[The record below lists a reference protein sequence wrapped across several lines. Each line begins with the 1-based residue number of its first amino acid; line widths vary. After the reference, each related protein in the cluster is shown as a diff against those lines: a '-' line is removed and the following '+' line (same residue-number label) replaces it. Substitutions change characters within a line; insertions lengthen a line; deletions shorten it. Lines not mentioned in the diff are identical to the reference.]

1 MFAGIVEEVGRV
13 VEAKPDRLVIQA
25 AAAREGI
32 RVGDSVNVNG
42 ACLTAVEVED
52 NRFTVDVTP
61 ETLRRTNL
69 GALKPGDA
77 VDLERALAVTDRIG
91 GHIVQGHVEAT
102 GKVISIEPEGDSLV
116 VRFQAPPQVM
126 RYVVGKGFIAVDGI
140 SLTVV
145 DRDSSSFSVS
155 VIPYT
160 RDHTVLG
167 SRQAGDQV
175 NLETDIVARYVEQ
188 FVNPDFVNPDKAS

>member
-13 VEAKPDRLVIQA
+13 VEARPDRLVIQA
-25 AAAREGI
+25 GAAAEGVK
-32 RVGDSVNVNG
+32 VGDSVNVNG
-42 ACLTAVEVED
+42 ACLTAVHVVD
-52 NRFTVDVTP
+52 NRFTVDVSP

-69 GALKPGDA
+69 GALKPGDP
-77 VDLERALAVTDRIG
+77 VDLERALAVSDRIG

-102 GKVISIEPEGDSLV
+102 GEVISVEPDADSLV
-116 VRFQAPPQVM
+116 VRFQAPPQIM
-126 RYVVGKGFIAVDGI
+126 RYVVSKGFIAVDGI

-167 SRQAGDQV
+167 GRQAGDQV

-188 FVNPDFVNPDKAS
+188 FVNPTRAS

>member
-13 VEAKPDRLVIQA
+13 LEAKPDRLVIQA
-25 AAAREGI
+25 DTVLEDAK
-32 RVGDSVNVNG
+32 VGDSLNING
-42 ACLTAVEVED
+42 ACLTAVVIED
-52 NRFTVDVTP
+52 NRFAVDVTP

-69 GALKPGDA
+69 GLLKPGDA
-77 VDLERALAVTDRIG
+77 VDLERALSVADRIG

-102 GKVISIEPEGDSLV
+102 GEVLSVDPDGDSLV
-116 VRFQAPPQVM
+116 MRFQAPPQVM
-126 RYVVGKGFIAVDGI
+126 RYVVSKGFIAVDGI

-145 DRDSSSFSVS
+145 DCDSSSFSVS

-167 SRQAGDQV
+167 GRQAGDQV

-188 FVNPDFVNPDKAS
+188 FVNPNRPS

>member
-13 VEAKPDRLVIQA
+13 IEAKPDRLVIQA
-25 AAAREGI
+25 DAVLEGAK
-32 RVGDSVNVNG
+32 VGDSLNING
-42 ACLTAVEVED
+42 ACLTAVALED

-69 GALKPGDA
+69 GLLKPGDP
-77 VDLERALAVTDRIG
+77 VDLERALSVADRIG

-102 GKVISIEPEGDSLV
+102 GEVLSVKPDGDSLV
-116 VRFQAPPQVM
+116 IRFQAPPQVM
-126 RYVVGKGFIAVDGI
+126 RYVVSKGFIAVDGI

-160 RDHTVLG
+160 RDHTVLRG
-167 SRQAGDQV
+167 RQAGDQV

-188 FVNPDFVNPDKAS
+188 FVNPDKAS

>member
-25 AAAREGI
+25 DTVLGGAK
-32 RVGDSVNVNG
+32 VGDSLNING
-42 ACLTAVEVED
+42 ACLTAVAIEGK
-52 NRFTVDVTP
+52 RFDVDVTP

-69 GALKPGDA
+69 GLLKPGDA
-77 VDLERALAVTDRIG
+77 VDLERALSVSDRIG

-102 GKVISIEPEGDSLV
+102 GEVISVTPDGDSLV
-116 VRFQAPPQVM
+116 MRFQAPPQVM
-126 RYVVGKGFIAVDGI
+126 RYVVSKGFIAVDGI

-145 DRDSSSFSVS
+145 DCDSSSFSVS

-167 SRQAGDQV
+167 VRQAGDQV

-188 FVNPDFVNPDKAS
+188 FVNPNRPS

>member
-25 AAAREGI
+25 VAVLEGTK
-32 RVGDSVNVNG
+32 VGDSVNING
-42 ACLTAVEVED
+42 ACLTAVEIAN

-69 GALKPGDA
+69 GLLKPGDA
-77 VDLERALAVTDRIG
+77 VDLERALSVGDRIG

-102 GKVISIEPEGDSLV
+102 GKVISVEPDGDSLV
-116 VRFQAPPQVM
+116 MRFQAPPQVM
-126 RYVVGKGFIAVDGI
+126 RYVVSKGFIAVDGI

-145 DRDSSSFSVS
+145 DCDSSSFSVS

-188 FVNPDFVNPDKAS
+188 FVKPDTAS

>member
-25 AAAREGI
+25 DAVLEGAK
-32 RVGDSVNVNG
+32 VGDSLNING
-42 ACLTAVEVED
+42 ACLTAVAIED
-52 NRFTVDVTP
+52 NRFAVDVTP

-69 GALKPGDA
+69 GLLKPGDA
-77 VDLERALAVTDRIG
+77 VDLERALSVADRIG

-102 GKVISIEPEGDSLV
+102 GEVLSVDPDGDSLV
-116 VRFQAPPQVM
+116 MRFQAPPQVM
-126 RYVVGKGFIAVDGI
+126 RYVVSKGFIAVDGI

-167 SRQAGDQV
+167 VRKAGDQV

-188 FVNPDFVNPDKAS
+188 FVNPNRPS

>member
-13 VEAKPDRLVIQA
+13 LEAKPDRLLIQA
-25 AAAREGI
+25 DTVLEGA
-32 RVGDSVNVNG
+32 RVGDSLNING
-42 ACLTAVEVED
+42 ACLTAVAIED
-52 NRFTVDVTP
+52 NRFAVDVTP

-69 GALKPGDA
+69 GLLKPGDA
-77 VDLERALAVTDRIG
+77 VDLERALSVADRIG

-102 GKVISIEPEGDSLV
+102 GEVLSVDPDGDSLV
-116 VRFQAPPQVM
+116 MRFQAPPQVM
-126 RYVVGKGFIAVDGI
+126 RYVVSKGFIAVDGI
-140 SLTVV
+140 SLTIV
-145 DRDSSSFSVS
+145 DCDSSSFSVS

-167 SRQAGDQV
+167 GRQAGDQV

-188 FVNPDFVNPDKAS
+188 FVNPNRPS

>member
-1 MFAGIVEEVGRV
+1 MFAGIVEEIGRV

-25 AAAREGI
+25 DTVLEGA
-32 RVGDSVNVNG
+32 RVGDSLNING
-42 ACLTAVEVED
+42 ACLTAVAIEG

-69 GALKPGDA
+69 GLLKPGDA
-77 VDLERALAVTDRIG
+77 VDLERALSVSDRIG

-102 GKVISIEPEGDSLV
+102 GEVISVDPDGDSLV
-116 VRFQAPPQVM
+116 MRFQAPPQVM
-126 RYVVGKGFIAVDGI
+126 RYVVSKGFIAVDGI

-145 DRDSSSFSVS
+145 DCDSSSFSVS

-167 SRQAGDQV
+167 VRKAGDQV

-188 FVNPDFVNPDKAS
+188 FVNPNRPS

>member
-25 AAAREGI
+25 AAVREGI
-32 RVGDSVNVNG
+32 RVGDSVNING
-42 ACLTAVEVED
+42 ACLTAVDVED

-69 GALKPGDA
+69 GLLKPGDA
-77 VDLERALAVTDRIG
+77 VDLERALSVSDRIG

-102 GKVISIEPEGDSLV
+102 GKVVSIKPDGDSLV
-116 VRFQAPPQVM
+116 MRFQAPSQVM
-126 RYVVGKGFIAVDGI
+126 RYVVSKGFIAVDGI

-167 SRQAGDQV
+167 DRQAGDQV

-188 FVNPDFVNPDKAS
+188 FVNPNRAS

>member
-1 MFAGIVEEVGRV
+1 M
-13 VEAKPDRLVIQA
+13 
-25 AAAREGI
+25 
-32 RVGDSVNVNG
+32 
-42 ACLTAVEVED
+42 
-52 NRFTVDVTP
+52 DVTP

-69 GALKPGDA
+69 GLLKPGDP
-77 VDLERALAVTDRIG
+77 VDLERALSVADRIG

-102 GKVISIEPEGDSLV
+102 GEVLSIDPDGDSLV
-116 VRFQAPPQVM
+116 IRFQAPPQVM
-126 RYVVGKGFIAVDGI
+126 RYVVSKGFIAVDGI

-145 DRDSSSFSVS
+145 DCDSSSFSVS

-167 SRQAGDQV
+167 ARQAGDQV

-188 FVNPDFVNPDKAS
+188 FVNPNRPS

>member
-1 MFAGIVEEVGRV
+1 MFAGIVEEIGRV

-25 AAAREGI
+25 VAVLEGTK
-32 RVGDSVNVNG
+32 VGDSLNING
-42 ACLTAVEVED
+42 ACLTAVEITD
-52 NRFTVDVTP
+52 NRFTVDVSP

-69 GALKPGDA
+69 GLIKPGDA
-77 VDLERALAVTDRIG
+77 VDLERALSVADRIG

-102 GKVISIEPEGDSLV
+102 GKVISVKPEGDSLV
-116 VRFQAPPQVM
+116 MRFQAPPQVM
-126 RYVVGKGFIAVDGI
+126 RYVVSKGFIAVDGI

-145 DRDSSSFSVS
+145 ERDSSSFSVS

-160 RDHTVLG
+160 RDHTVLRD
-167 SRQAGDQV
+167 RQAGDQV

-188 FVNPDFVNPDKAS
+188 FVSPNRAS

>member
-25 AAAREGI
+25 GAVLEGV
-32 RVGDSVNVNG
+32 RVGDSVNING
-42 ACLTAVEVED
+42 ACLTAVDVVD
-52 NRFTVDVTP
+52 NRFTVDVSP

-69 GALKPGDA
+69 GALKPGDP
-77 VDLERALAVTDRIG
+77 VDLERALAVSDRIG

-102 GKVISIEPEGDSLV
+102 GKVISIEHDGDSLV
-116 VRFQAPPQVM
+116 VRFQAPPQIM
-126 RYVVGKGFIAVDGI
+126 RYVVSKGFIAVDGI

-167 SRQAGDQV
+167 GRQAGDQV

-188 FVNPDFVNPDKAS
+188 FVNPNRAS

>member
-25 AAAREGI
+25 GAVLEGVK
-32 RVGDSVNVNG
+32 VGDSVNVNG
-42 ACLTAVEVED
+42 ACLTAVVVED
-52 NRFTVDVTP
+52 NRFTVDVSP

-69 GALKPGDA
+69 GALKPGDP
-77 VDLERALAVTDRIG
+77 VDLERALAVSDRIG

-102 GKVISIEPEGDSLV
+102 GEVISVEPDGDSLV
-116 VRFQAPPQVM
+116 VRFQAPPQIM
-126 RYVVGKGFIAVDGI
+126 RYVVSKGFIAVDGI

-167 SRQAGDQV
+167 GRQAGDQV

-188 FVNPDFVNPDKAS
+188 FVNPNRAS

>member
-25 AAAREGI
+25 DAVLEGV

-42 ACLTAVEVED
+42 ACLTAVVVED
-52 NRFTVDVTP
+52 NRFTVDVSP

-77 VDLERALAVTDRIG
+77 VDLERALAVADRIG

-102 GKVISIEPEGDSLV
+102 GKVLSIEPDGDSLV

-126 RYVVGKGFIAVDGI
+126 RYVVSKGFIAVDGI

-145 DRDSSSFSVS
+145 DCDSSSFSVS

-167 SRQAGDQV
+167 GRQAGDQV

-188 FVNPDFVNPDKAS
+188 FVKPDRAS

>member
-13 VEAKPDRLVIQA
+13 VEAKPDRLLIQA
-25 AAAREGI
+25 DTVLEGA
-32 RVGDSVNVNG
+32 RVGDSLNING
-42 ACLTAVEVED
+42 ACLTAVAIED
-52 NRFTVDVTP
+52 NRFAVDVTP

-69 GALKPGDA
+69 GLLKPGDA
-77 VDLERALAVTDRIG
+77 VDLERALSVADRIG

-102 GKVISIEPEGDSLV
+102 GEVISVDPDGDSLV
-116 VRFQAPPQVM
+116 MRFQAPPQVM
-126 RYVVGKGFIAVDGI
+126 RYVVSKGFIAVDGI

-145 DRDSSSFSVS
+145 DCDSSSFSVS

-167 SRQAGDQV
+167 GRQAGDQV

-188 FVNPDFVNPDKAS
+188 FVSPNRPS

>member
-13 VEAKPDRLVIQA
+13 VEAKPDRLVIQTVA
-25 AAAREGI
+25 VLEGT
-32 RVGDSVNVNG
+32 RVGDSVNING
-42 ACLTAVEVED
+42 ACLTAVEVAN

-69 GALKPGDA
+69 GLLKPGDA
-77 VDLERALAVTDRIG
+77 VDLERALSVADRIG

-102 GKVISIEPEGDSLV
+102 GKVISVKPDGDSLV
-116 VRFQAPPQVM
+116 MRFQAPTQVM
-126 RYVVGKGFIAVDGI
+126 RYVVSKGFIAVDGI

-167 SRQAGDQV
+167 DRQAGDQV

-188 FVNPDFVNPDKAS
+188 FINPDRAS

>member
-25 AAAREGI
+25 AAVREGI
-32 RVGDSVNVNG
+32 RVGDSVNING
-42 ACLTAVEVED
+42 ACLTAVDVED

-69 GALKPGDA
+69 GLLKPGDA
-77 VDLERALAVTDRIG
+77 VDLERALSVADRIG

-102 GKVISIEPEGDSLV
+102 GKVISVKPDGDSLV
-116 VRFQAPPQVM
+116 MRFQAPSQVM
-126 RYVVGKGFIAVDGI
+126 RYVVSKGFIAVDGI

-145 DRDSSSFSVS
+145 DCDSSSFSVS

-167 SRQAGDQV
+167 GRQAGDRV
-175 NLETDIVARYVEQ
+175 NMETDIVARYVEQ
-188 FVNPDFVNPDKAS
+188 FVKPDRAS

>member
-25 AAAREGI
+25 DTVLEGAG
-32 RVGDSVNVNG
+32 VGDSLNING
-42 ACLTAVEVED
+42 ACLTAVAIEG

-69 GALKPGDA
+69 GLLKPGDA
-77 VDLERALAVTDRIG
+77 VDLERALSVADRIG

-102 GKVISIEPEGDSLV
+102 GEVLSVDPDGDSLV
-116 VRFQAPPQVM
+116 MRFQAPPQVM
-126 RYVVGKGFIAVDGI
+126 RYVVSKGFIAVDGI

-145 DRDSSSFSVS
+145 DCDSSSFSVS

-167 SRQAGDQV
+167 VRKAGDQV
-175 NLETDIVARYVEQ
+175 NLETDIVARYVDQ
-188 FVNPDFVNPDKAS
+188 FVNPNRPS

>member
-25 AAAREGI
+25 DAVLEGTK
-32 RVGDSVNVNG
+32 VGDSLNING
-42 ACLTAVEVED
+42 ACLTAVAIEGD
-52 NRFTVDVTP
+52 RFTVDVTP

-69 GALKPGDA
+69 GLLKPGDA
-77 VDLERALAVTDRIG
+77 VDLERALSVSDRIG

-102 GKVISIEPEGDSLV
+102 GEVISVNPDGDSLV

-126 RYVVGKGFIAVDGI
+126 PYVVSKGFIAVDGI

-167 SRQAGDQV
+167 VRQAGDQV

-188 FVNPDFVNPDKAS
+188 FVNPDKAS

>member
-13 VEAKPDRLVIQA
+13 VEAKQDRLVIQA
-25 AAAREGI
+25 AAVREGI
-32 RVGDSVNVNG
+32 RVGDSVNING
-42 ACLTAVEVED
+42 ACLTAVDVED

-69 GALKPGDA
+69 GLLKPGDA
-77 VDLERALAVTDRIG
+77 VDLERALSVADRIG

-102 GKVISIEPEGDSLV
+102 GKVISVKPDGDSLV
-116 VRFQAPPQVM
+116 MRFQAPPQVM
-126 RYVVGKGFIAVDGI
+126 RYVVNKGFIAVDGI

-160 RDHTVLG
+160 RDYTVLG
-167 SRQAGDQV
+167 DRQAGDQV

-188 FVNPDFVNPDKAS
+188 FVKPDRAS

>member
-25 AAAREGI
+25 DAAAEGVK
-32 RVGDSVNVNG
+32 VGDSVNVNG
-42 ACLTAVEVED
+42 ACLTAVDVVD
-52 NRFTVDVTP
+52 NRFTVDVSP

-69 GALKPGDA
+69 GLLKPGDP

-102 GKVISIEPEGDSLV
+102 GKVISIEPDGDSLV
-116 VRFQAPPQVM
+116 VRFQAPPQIM
-126 RYVVGKGFIAVDGI
+126 RYVVSKGFIAVDGI

-167 SRQAGDQV
+167 GRQAGDQV

-188 FVNPDFVNPDKAS
+188 FVNPNRAS

>member
-25 AAAREGI
+25 AAVLEGI
-32 RVGDSVNVNG
+32 RVGDSVNING
-42 ACLTAVEVED
+42 ACLTAVGVED

-69 GALKPGDA
+69 GLLKPGDA
-77 VDLERALAVTDRIG
+77 VDLERALSVSDRIG

-102 GKVISIEPEGDSLV
+102 GNVISVKPDGDSLV
-116 VRFQAPPQVM
+116 MRFQAPPQVM
-126 RYVVGKGFIAVDGI
+126 RYVVSKGFIAVDGI

-145 DRDSSSFSVS
+145 DCDSSSFSVS

-167 SRQAGDQV
+167 GRQTGDQV

-188 FVNPDFVNPDKAS
+188 FVKPE

>member
-25 AAAREGI
+25 AAVQEGI
-32 RVGDSVNVNG
+32 RVGDSVNING
-42 ACLTAVEVED
+42 ACLTAVDVED

-69 GALKPGDA
+69 GLLKPGDA
-77 VDLERALAVTDRIG
+77 VDLERALSVADRIG

-102 GKVISIEPEGDSLV
+102 GKVISVKPDGDSLV
-116 VRFQAPPQVM
+116 MRFQAPPQVM
-126 RYVVGKGFIAVDGI
+126 RYVVNKGFIAVDGI

-145 DRDSSSFSVS
+145 DCDSSSFSVS

-167 SRQAGDQV
+167 GRQAGDQI

-188 FVNPDFVNPDKAS
+188 FVKPDRAS

>member
-25 AAAREGI
+25 DAVLEGAK
-32 RVGDSVNVNG
+32 VGDSLNING
-42 ACLTAVEVED
+42 ACLTAVAIED

-69 GALKPGDA
+69 GLLKPGDA
-77 VDLERALAVTDRIG
+77 VDLERALSVADRIG

-102 GKVISIEPEGDSLV
+102 GEVLSVDPDGDSLV
-116 VRFQAPPQVM
+116 MRFQAPPQVM
-126 RYVVGKGFIAVDGI
+126 RYVVSKGFIAVDGI

-145 DRDSSSFSVS
+145 DCDSSSFSVS

-167 SRQAGDQV
+167 VRKAGDQV

-188 FVNPDFVNPDKAS
+188 FVNPNRPS

>member
-25 AAAREGI
+25 AAVREGI
-32 RVGDSVNVNG
+32 RVGDSVNING
-42 ACLTAVEVED
+42 ACLTAVDVED

-69 GALKPGDA
+69 GLLKPGDA
-77 VDLERALAVTDRIG
+77 VDLERALSVADRIG

-102 GKVISIEPEGDSLV
+102 GKVISVKPDGDSLV
-116 VRFQAPPQVM
+116 MRFQAPPQVM
-126 RYVVGKGFIAVDGI
+126 RYVVSKGFIAVDGI

-145 DRDSSSFSVS
+145 DCDSSSFSVS

-167 SRQAGDQV
+167 DRQAGDQV

-188 FVNPDFVNPDKAS
+188 FVKPDRAS

>member
-13 VEAKPDRLVIQA
+13 VEARPDRLVIQA
-25 AAAREGI
+25 AAVLEGTK
-32 RVGDSVNVNG
+32 VGDSLNING
-42 ACLTAVEVED
+42 ACLTAVAIEGD
-52 NRFTVDVTP
+52 RFTVDVTP

-69 GALKPGDA
+69 GLLKPGDA
-77 VDLERALAVTDRIG
+77 VDLERALAVADRIG

-102 GKVISIEPEGDSLV
+102 GEVLSVTPDGDSLV

-126 RYVVGKGFIAVDGI
+126 RYVVSKGFIAVDGI

-145 DRDSSSFSVS
+145 DCDSSSFSVS

-167 SRQAGDQV
+167 VRKAGDQV

-188 FVNPDFVNPDKAS
+188 FVNPNRPS

>member
-13 VEAKPDRLVIQA
+13 VEAKQDRLVIQA
-25 AAAREGI
+25 AAVREGI
-32 RVGDSVNVNG
+32 RVGDSVNING
-42 ACLTAVEVED
+42 ACLTAVDVED

-69 GALKPGDA
+69 GLLKPGDA
-77 VDLERALAVTDRIG
+77 VDLERALSVADRIG

-102 GKVISIEPEGDSLV
+102 GKVISVKPDGDSLV
-116 VRFQAPPQVM
+116 MRFQAPPQVM
-126 RYVVGKGFIAVDGI
+126 RYVVNKGFIAVDGI

-145 DRDSSSFSVS
+145 DCDSSSFSVS

-167 SRQAGDQV
+167 GRQAGDQI

-188 FVNPDFVNPDKAS
+188 FVKPDRAS

>member
-13 VEAKPDRLVIQA
+13 VEAKSDHLVIQA
-25 AAAREGI
+25 DAVLEGA
-32 RVGDSVNVNG
+32 RVGDSVNING
-42 ACLTAVEVED
+42 ACLTAVAIEG
-52 NRFTVDVTP
+52 NRFTVDITP

-69 GALKPGDA
+69 GLLKPGDA
-77 VDLERALAVTDRIG
+77 VDLERALSVADRIG

-102 GKVISIEPEGDSLV
+102 GEVLSIKPDGDSLV
-116 VRFQAPPQVM
+116 MRFQAPPQVM
-126 RYVVGKGFIAVDGI
+126 RYVVSKGFIAVDGI

-145 DRDSSSFSVS
+145 DCDSSSFSVS

-167 SRQAGDQV
+167 VRKAGDQV

-188 FVNPDFVNPDKAS
+188 FVNPNRPS

>member
-25 AAAREGI
+25 AAVLEGV
-32 RVGDSVNVNG
+32 RVGDSVNING
-42 ACLTAVEVED
+42 ACLTAVDVKD
-52 NRFTVDVTP
+52 NRFTVDVSP

-69 GALKPGDA
+69 GALKPGDP

-102 GKVISIEPEGDSLV
+102 GEVISVEPDADSLV
-116 VRFQAPPQVM
+116 VRFQAPPQIM
-126 RYVVGKGFIAVDGI
+126 RYVVSKGFIAVDGI

-167 SRQAGDQV
+167 GRQAGDQV

-188 FVNPDFVNPDKAS
+188 FVKPDRAS

>member
-25 AAAREGI
+25 DAVLEGV

-42 ACLTAVEVED
+42 ACLTAVVVED
-52 NRFTVDVTP
+52 NRFTVDVSP

-77 VDLERALAVTDRIG
+77 VDLERALAVADRIG

-102 GKVISIEPEGDSLV
+102 GKVLSIEPDGDSLV

-126 RYVVGKGFIAVDGI
+126 RYVVSKGFIAVDGI

-145 DRDSSSFSVS
+145 DCDSSSFSVS

-167 SRQAGDQV
+167 GRQAGDQV

-188 FVNPDFVNPDKAS
+188 FVNPNRAS